1 MLIGAVNKFS
11 LLDFPGETSCI
22 VFTVGCNFRC
32 SYCHNPEF
40 VLPEMIKN
48 TSKNLIPENIF
59 FNFLEKRKNLL
70 TGVSICGGE
79 PTLQKDLYDFCKKVK
94 DMGFKVKLDTNGRDF
109 DIIKNLL
116 DDNLL
121 DYIAM
126 DVKNPLEDY
135 NEITKIND
143 NIENYSKSIE
153 IIMKSKVDYEFRT
166 TVIKGFHTFESLKKI
181 FKLITG
187 AKKYYIQNFR
197 NGDIL
202 DRNFEGISFSKAE
215 LLNLKEMALQFVKY
229 VEIRD

>member
-1 MLIGAVNKFS
+1 MLIWAVNKFS

-70 TGVSICGGE
+70 TWVSICWWE

-94 DMGFKVKLDTNGRDF
+94 DMWFKVKLDTNWRDF

-166 TVIKGFHTFESLKKI
+166 TVIKWFHTFESLKKI
-181 FKLITG
+181 FKLITW

-197 NGDIL
+197 NWDIL
-202 DRNFEGISFSKAE
+202 DRNFEWISFSKAE